1 MHFKIFEIIE
11 KAKTHKCL
19 KRIIIDLHRKVE
31 KVELIDLHHNCE
43 LLAAAVLSG
52 GKVEWFRQ
60 NPVLRI
66 ERKRG
71 ATMADDKKDKRKEL
85 DDDLA
90 NLDADYAKLKADLA
104 KFRADCEEIGPRE
117 I

>member
-1 MHFKIFEIIE
+1 MHE
-11 KAKTHKCL
+11 KAK
-19 KRIIIDLHRKVE
+19 E
-31 KVELIDLHHNCE
+31 GGAHN
-43 LLAAAVLSG
+43 LVPRLQALARSSFLSG
-52 GKVEWFRQ
+52 GKVDGLRQ
-60 NPVLRI
+60 KPVLRI
-66 ERKRG
+66 KRKRG

>member
-1 MHFKIFEIIE
+1 MS
-11 KAKTHKCL
+11 
-19 KRIIIDLHRKVE
+19 R
-31 KVELIDLHHNCE
+31 NCE

-52 GKVEWFRQ
+52 GKVDWLRQ
-60 NPVLRI
+60 KPVLRI
-66 ERKRG
+66 KRKRG

>member
-1 MHFKIFEIIE
+1 MHER
-11 KAKTHKCL
+11 AKKG
-19 KRIIIDLHRKVE
+19 KLHSIVPR
-31 KVELIDLHHNCE
+31 LRTLTR
-43 LLAAAVLSG
+43 
-52 GKVEWFRQ
+52 GKVDWLHQ
-60 NPVLRI
+60 KPVLRI
-66 ERKRG
+66 KRKRV

-85 DDDLA
+85 DNDLA